1 MSRIRVL
8 VASFDN
14 GNNETVYFTE
24 DMDAPAE
31 DFFAKGMAID
41 EDQIIENVLP
51 TGFPTERELKVSY

>member
-8 VASFDN
+8 VASFEN

-31 DFFAKGMAID
+31 DFFAKGMTID
-41 EDQIIENVLP
+41 EDQTIENNLP
-51 TGFPTERELKVSY
+51 SGFPVESELKVKY